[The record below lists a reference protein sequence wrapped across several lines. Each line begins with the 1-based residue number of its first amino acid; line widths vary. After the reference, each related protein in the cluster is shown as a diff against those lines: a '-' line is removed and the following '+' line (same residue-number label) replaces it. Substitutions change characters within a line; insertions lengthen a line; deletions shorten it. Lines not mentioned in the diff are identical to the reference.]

1 MAHVKGSETTV
12 SVFGQAKQIAG
23 WKRDGVMVD
32 CKTGADTFGAEPH
45 NRHNDA
51 EKREPSNFH
60 YMLYVLTIGAR
71 GECGTPEDVY
81 R

>member
-1 MAHVKGSETTV
+1 
-12 SVFGQAKQIAG
+12 
-23 WKRDGVMVD
+23 MVD